1 MQRSLEN
8 PDAVAELMAKA
19 LYEQQYG
26 RVWEDAT
33 QWARRDSLSCALTMI
48 ETLRQSQVLPAALL
62 SYLPRAPLS

>member
-62 SYLPRAPLS
+62 SCLPRAPLS